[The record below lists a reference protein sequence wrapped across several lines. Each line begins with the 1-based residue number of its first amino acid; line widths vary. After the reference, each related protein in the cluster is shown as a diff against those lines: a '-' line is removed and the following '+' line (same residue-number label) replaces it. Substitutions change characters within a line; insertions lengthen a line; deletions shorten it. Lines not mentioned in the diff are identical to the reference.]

1 MNWNDHKP
9 VIWAAGA
16 CAVMSGA
23 AIAAAIPAIDAALS
37 GADGVGLWGRV
48 ALILPAVVIMALG
61 PWVGRQTGRVD
72 QRKGFAAAL
81 CALAGFGLLGGF
93 ATGHGWLLVSRIGL
107 GIATAAVLCFATAAI
122 PALFDGRER
131 GETIDRQSAFNTLG
145 GVVFALAGGLL
156 AQWGWRMPFL
166 LYLLA
171 LPVAWQALRLHW
183 PMPVQLPKVSVDIQD
198 VRVPL
203 ATLALAMMAFYLI
216 PVQSPFMAPLADI
229 PALAGLTIAS
239 ATLIGGLMS
248 WQSGTL
254 KAAAPT
260 SVIQAGAIAALLI
273 GLIQV
278 GLSQNVPALLMAAG
292 LIGAGF
298 GALLPLLVQRILGAA
313 QPGTQHVMA
322 GLIASALYAGQ
333 VSAFALALALGA
345 VSPGLPFIAMA
356 FGLGVAV
363 FFWVKRDRIGPW
375 RQWIIENA
383 A

>member
-1 MNWNDHKP
+1 MIWNDHKA

-23 AIAAAIPAIDAALS
+23 AIAAAIPAIDDALS
-37 GADGVGLWGRV
+37 ASGGVGLWGRV
-48 ALILPAVVIMALG
+48 ALILPAIVIMALG
-61 PWVGRQTGRVD
+61 PWIGRQTGRVD

-81 CALAGFGLLGGF
+81 CALAGFGVLGGF
-93 ATGHGWLLVSRIGL
+93 ATGHGWLLASRIGL

-171 LPVAWQALRLHW
+171 LPVAWQALRLQW
-183 PMPVQLPKVSVDIQD
+183 PMPVQLPKVAVDIKT

-203 ATLALAMMAFYLI
+203 ATLALTMMAFYLV
-216 PVQSPFMAPLADI
+216 PVQAPFMTPLADT
-229 PALAGLTIAS
+229 PALAGLTIAA
-239 ATLIGGLMS
+239 ATLIGGLVS
-248 WQSGTL
+248 WQSAAL
-254 KAAAPT
+254 KAAAAAP
-260 SVIQAGAIAALLI
+260 VIQAGAIAALLI

-278 GLSQNVPALLMAAG
+278 GLAQNVPALLLAAG

-298 GALLPLLVQRILGAA
+298 GALLPLLIQRVLGAA
-313 QPGTQHVMA
+313 QPGTQHAMA
-322 GLIASALYAGQ
+322 GLIASSLYTGQ
-333 VSAFALALALGA
+333 VSAFALAFGLGG

-356 FGLGVAV
+356 FGLGLTV
-363 FFWVKRDRIGPW
+363 FFWIKRDRIGPW